1 MRPGLLPSR
10 QRRQAQHS
18 PAGAQRAAATPAA
31 PGLHPKP
38 AQLGFGV
45 LEAGW
50 GTRAAG
56 RRHSPGLE
64 RAGCRAKNSTRL
76 SAHLPFPAA
85 RSRERAQGDFTWRC
99 NQQPAHSI
107 LKGCKKWTAR
117 ARACVGTSGRARA
130 SLLGAHRC
138 PVGLVGAV
146 CGLQVAAGFARAP
159 GCLM

>member
-1 MRPGLLPSR
+1 MLPGLLPSW
-10 QRRQAQHS
+10 QHRQAQHS
-18 PAGAQRAAATPAA
+18 PAGAQRASNTPAA
-31 PGLHPKP
+31 PGAFPKP

-64 RAGCRAKNSTRL
+64 RAGCRAKNSTRP
-76 SAHLPFPAA
+76 SARLPFPAA
-85 RSRERAQGDFTWRC
+85 RSRERAQGGCTRRC
-99 NQQPAHSI
+99 NQQPARSI
-107 LKGCKKWTAR
+107 LKGCKKWAVGAR
-117 ARACVGTSGRARA
+117 ARVGMSGQARA

-138 PVGLVGAV
+138 PVGLAGTVD
-146 CGLQVAAGFARAP
+146 GLQSAAGFARAP